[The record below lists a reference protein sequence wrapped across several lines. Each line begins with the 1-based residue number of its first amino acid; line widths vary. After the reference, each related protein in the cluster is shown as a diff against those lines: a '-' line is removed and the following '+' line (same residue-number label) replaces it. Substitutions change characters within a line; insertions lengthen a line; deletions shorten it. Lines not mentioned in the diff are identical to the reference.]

1 MTAIAYDATSTGLRL
16 DLVIRTSKRKKEA
29 KSPQQQRDI
38 ASSCADAYGHRI
50 VHVHDSGTDE
60 SGKTMNR
67 ASINAAM
74 ARVRNGETD
83 GVIVAL
89 ADRIGRAP
97 IEEAMTTVRAFCNE
111 GKLVLADMGGQPL
124 DLANGVN
131 ETAVVM
137 QLQFAR
143 QYWVATANR
152 FKRSQADAIKAGK
165 FIGPTPLGYT
175 RSGGFLFPCETLGSV
190 ITEAFRLAAEPEGMH
205 RAAAYLQRTVPERE
219 WTTDHVRRVLR
230 SRTYLGE
237 SRSGEL
243 VNKHAHTPLTT
254 LAIWTA
260 AQSKPRHRRTP
271 GDYVLSHVAT
281 CGRCGS
287 GLVGAL
293 QTTPGGKSYRR
304 YRCSGKSCGGGCSIR
319 AETIEGYVRGVTRI
333 ALKRLEAAE
342 KRLALRDN
350 GTPDVADAQALLR
363 RAEMA
368 RDTFADDV
376 EYQTALGRD
385 AALRTAAA
393 HQAKVD
399 AALTHFHAAVA
410 ADASDETMPSDV
422 DTDEKLLRA
431 IRVGV
436 RSIVVAP
443 GRGSVEV
450 RVVIDFN
457 YGDDVAGA
465 LTA

>member
-29 KSPQQQRDI
+29 KSPQQQRDM

-97 IEEAMTTVRAFCNE
+97 IEEAMTTVRAFCTE
-111 GKLVLADMGGQPL
+111 GKLVLADMGGAPL

-131 ETAVVM
+131 ETNVVM

-165 FIGPTPLGYT
+165 FIGPTPLGYA
-175 RSGGFLFPCETLGSV
+175 RRGGFLFPHETLGPV
-190 ITEAFRLAAEPEGMH
+190 ITEAYRLAAEPEGMH
-205 RAAAYLQRTVPERE
+205 RAAAYLQREVPERE
-219 WTTDHVRRVLR
+219 WTTDHVRRVLSSR
-230 SRTYLGE
+230 SYLGE

-243 VNKHAHTPLTT
+243 ANKYAHEPLTT

-260 AQSKPRHRRTP
+260 AQTKPRHRRTP

-281 CGRCGS
+281 CGVCGS

-304 YRCSGKSCGGGCSIR
+304 YRCSNKACGGGCSIR
-319 AETIEGYVRGVTRI
+319 AETIEGYVRGAVDTELP
-333 ALKRLEAAE
+333 A
-342 KRLALRDN
+342 LALRDN
-350 GTPDVADAQALLR
+350 GTPDVANAQALLR

-376 EYQTALGRD
+376 EYQADLGRD
-385 AALRTAAA
+385 AARRTAAA

-399 AALTHFHAAVA
+399 RAQADFNAAAA
-410 ADASDETMPSDV
+410 ADASDETVPLTV
-422 DTDEKLLRA
+422 DTDQRLLRA

-436 RSIVVAP
+436 RSIVVAK
-443 GRGSVEV
+443 GRGSVED
-450 RVVIDFN
+450 RVVIDFD